1 MGEWW
6 MASVLS
12 LQGGAS
18 LPLSEVM
25 FAALPSLFP
34 KLPVPPSFSGMMR
47 TKRSAAGAQW
57 MLRNEMDEGGL
68 AKGGWNL
75 FIISMMVALVS
86 VAAMVL
92 VLGTGTAAYGLIPSL
107 LAPIILSSLYLNAP
121 ESYAQAEERRML
133 RESPSIIGCMTM
145 SMQVRPSLEQ
155 AVTFAAERGEGVLAQ
170 RLKEALWANVTRAKG
185 SLNEALDDLSATLS
199 RSNDSLRQSLHLVIS
214 ATCERTK
221 EGMDRLLDKA
231 NAVALGGVRDAVDSY
246 ISSLTMPT
254 MVLFSLGTLLPI
266 MMFSLL
272 PLLSLG
278 TSLSMETSATAI
290 PFHYLAF
297 ILLVVIPASAL
308 IYAWSILSRNPLGMV
323 SGREDVRSLFPPQLL
338 LGWGAII
345 IAVALLGLGPLAISG
360 AAVLTPCPFLYW
372 RLRNYAPAQRSKAIL
387 EKEATAALFQAGNRM
402 VSGSTAERALESVAL
417 NMKEGAFV
425 DMITSLLYRH
435 RLTGKKLEELLVED
449 GTLRAASPVAENAY
463 ATVLQCARRD
473 PMYAGQIALH
483 LAQMLSD
490 LRGCQSR
497 VEEKLRGVVDMMRS
511 TGTFFAPMVLG
522 VTGAMFS
529 LIGQSA
535 GSMDGLATDLE
546 LVTGLYI
553 GELSLL
559 VSFFTVLI
567 MGERSWKGVVH
578 CYATRTPVAFLTFVV
593 VSIIC
598 RTGLIGL
605 M

>member
-1 MGEWW
+1 MH
-6 MASVLS
+6 A
-12 LQGGAS
+12 
-18 LPLSEVM
+18 
-25 FAALPSLFP
+25 
-34 KLPVPPSFSGMMR
+34 R
-47 TKRSAAGAQW
+47 RSAAGARW
-57 MLRNEMDEGGL
+57 MLRNEVEEGVL

-75 FIISMMVALVS
+75 FIISSIVALAS
-86 VAAMVL
+86 FGAMFL
-92 VLGTGTAAYGLIPSL
+92 TLGAGAAAYGLVPAL
-107 LAPIILSSLYLNAP
+107 LIPIILSSLYLNSP

-170 RLKEALWANVTRAKG
+170 RLKEALWANVTRAEG

-199 RSNDSLRQSLHLVIS
+199 RANDSLRQSLHLVIS

-231 NAVALGGVRDAVDSY
+231 NAVALAGVRDAVDHY

-278 TSLSMETSATAI
+278 TSMSMEAASTAV

-297 ILLVVIPASAL
+297 ILLVVIPASAI

-323 SGREDVRSLFPPQLL
+323 SGGEDVRSLFPPHLL
-338 LGWGAII
+338 LVWMT
-345 IAVALLGLGPLAISG
+345 AVTAAVLLHMGPLAISG

-372 RLRNYAPAQRSKAIL
+372 KLRSYSSAQKIKGRL

-417 NMKEGAFV
+417 NMREGTFV
-425 DMITSLLYRH
+425 DIITSLLYRH
-435 RLTGKKLEELLVED
+435 RLTGRKLEDLLVED
-449 GTLRAASPVAENAY
+449 GVLRAASPVAENAY

-473 PMYAGQIALH
+473 PVYAGQIALH

-490 LRGCQSR
+490 LRGCQAR
-497 VEEKLRGVVDMMRS
+497 VEERLRGVVDMMRS

-522 VTGAMFS
+522 VTGALFS
-529 LIGQSA
+529 LIGRSA
-535 GSMDGLATDLE
+535 GSMDGVAADLE

-567 MGERSWKGVVH
+567 MGERSWKGVLH

-593 VSIIC
+593 VSVIC

>member
-1 MGEWW
+1 M
-6 MASVLS
+6 
-12 LQGGAS
+12 
-18 LPLSEVM
+18 PLSE
-25 FAALPSLFP
+25 FLLTRLPSLFP
-34 KLPVPPSFSGMMR
+34 KVPVPPSFSRLMR
-47 TKRSAAGAQW
+47 TRRSAAGARW
-57 MLRNEMDEGGL
+57 MLRNEVEERML

-75 FIISMMVALVS
+75 FIISAMVALAS
-86 VAAMVL
+86 FGAMVL
-92 VLGTGTAAYGLIPSL
+92 ALGAGTAACGLLPAL
-107 LAPIILSSLYLNAP
+107 LTPIILSSFYLNAP
-121 ESYAQAEERRML
+121 ETYAQAEERRML
-133 RESPSIIGCMTM
+133 RESPSVIGCMTM
-145 SMQVRPSLEQ
+145 SMQVCPSLEQ

-185 SLNEALDDLSATLS
+185 SLNEALDDMSATLS
-199 RSNDSLRQSLHLVIS
+199 RANDSLRQSLHLVIS

-231 NAVALGGVRDAVDSY
+231 NAVALAGVRDAVDSY

-278 TSLSMETSATAI
+278 TSMSVESTSTAI
-290 PFHYLAF
+290 PFPYLAF
-297 ILLVVIPASAL
+297 ILLVVIPSSAL

-323 SGREDVRSLFPPQLL
+323 SGREDVRSLFPPHLL
-338 LGWGAII
+338 LVWGA
-345 IAVALLGLGPLAISG
+345 AVASAALLNMGPLAISG
-360 AAVLTPCPFLYW
+360 AVVLTPCPFLYW
-372 RLRNYAPAQRSKAIL
+372 RLRSYSSAHKIKGLL
-387 EKEATAALFQAGNRM
+387 EKEATAVLFQVGNRM

-417 NMKEGAFV
+417 NMREGAFV
-425 DMITSLLYRH
+425 DMMSSLLYRQ
-435 RLTGKKLEELLVED
+435 RLTGRRLEDLLVED

-473 PMYAGQIALH
+473 PVYAGQIALH

-490 LRGCQSR
+490 LRGCQAR
-497 VEEKLRGVVDMMRS
+497 VEERLRGVVDMMRS

-522 VTGAMFS
+522 VTGALFS
-529 LIGQSA
+529 LIGESA
-535 GSMDGLATDLE
+535 GSMSGLAADLE

-593 VSIIC
+593 ISLIC

>member
-1 MGEWW
+1 M
-6 MASVLS
+6 
-12 LQGGAS
+12 
-18 LPLSEVM
+18 PLSEAL
-25 FAALPSLFP
+25 FSGLPSL
-34 KLPVPPSFSGMMR
+34 LPNVTVPSSFSTVMR
-47 TKRSAAGAQW
+47 TKRSAAGARW
-57 MLRNEMDEGGL
+57 MLRNEVEEGTL

-75 FIISMMVALVS
+75 FIISAALALATFV
-86 VAAMVL
+86 VIILA
-92 VLGTGTAAYGLIPSL
+92 LGAGTAAYGLVPCL
-107 LAPIILSSLYLNAP
+107 LVPITISSLYLNAP

-145 SMQVRPSLEQ
+145 SMQVHPSLEQ

-170 RLKEALWANVTRAKG
+170 RLKEALWANVTRAKS
-185 SLNEALDDLSATLS
+185 SLNEALDDLTATLS
-199 RSNDSLRQSLHLVIS
+199 HANDSLRQSLHLVIS

-231 NAVALGGVRDAVDSY
+231 NAVALAGVRDAVDTY

-278 TSLSMETSATAI
+278 TSMGAEATTTAI

-308 IYAWSILSRNPLGMV
+308 IYAWNILSRNPLGMML
-323 SGREDVRSLFPPQLL
+323 GKEDVRSLFPPQLL
-338 LGWGAII
+338 LAWGAAI
-345 IAVALLGLGPLAISG
+345 VAATLLDLGPLTIAGAI
-360 AAVLTPCPFLYW
+360 VLTPCPFLYW
-372 RLRNYAPAQRSKAIL
+372 RLRSYAHGSKGKGL
-387 EKEATAALFQAGNRM
+387 MEKEATAALFQTGNRM
-402 VSGSTAERALESVAL
+402 VSGSTAERALEGVAL
-417 NMKEGAFV
+417 NMKEGVFV
-425 DMITSLLYRH
+425 DMVTSLLYRH
-435 RLTGKKLEELLVED
+435 RLTGRRLEDLLVED
-449 GTLRAASPVAENAY
+449 GALRAASPVAENAY

-490 LRGCQSR
+490 LRGCQLR
-497 VEEKLRGVVDMMRS
+497 MEERLRGVVDMMRS

-522 VTGAMFS
+522 VTGALFS
-529 LIGQSA
+529 LIRESA
-535 GSMDGLATDLE
+535 GSLGGVTSDLE
-546 LVTGLYI
+546 LVTGIYI

-567 MGERSWKGVVH
+567 MGERSWKGVVY
-578 CYATRTPVAFLTFVV
+578 CYATRTPVAFLTYVV
-593 VSIIC
+593 VSVIC